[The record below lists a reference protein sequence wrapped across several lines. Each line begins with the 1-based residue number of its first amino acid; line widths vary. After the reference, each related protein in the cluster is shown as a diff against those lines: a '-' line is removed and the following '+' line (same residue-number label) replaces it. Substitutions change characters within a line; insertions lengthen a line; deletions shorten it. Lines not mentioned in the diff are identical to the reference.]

1 MYNIQL
7 SVNEAKNKFVL
18 IDMNTQKPMTLY
30 EFAKSGNSPMNYA
43 AAMGFLVAA
52 DFPDF
57 GKRMKFV

>member
-1 MYNIQL
+1 
-7 SVNEAKNKFVL
+7 
-18 IDMNTQKPMTLY
+18 MTLY